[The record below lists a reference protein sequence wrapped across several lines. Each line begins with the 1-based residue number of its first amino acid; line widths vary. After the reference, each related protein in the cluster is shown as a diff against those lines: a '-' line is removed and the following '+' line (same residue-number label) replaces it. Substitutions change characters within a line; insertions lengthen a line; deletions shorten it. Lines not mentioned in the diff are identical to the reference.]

1 MEPQDEHKLSLAY
14 DLTQYDKV
22 IVIIKPT
29 SPLREN
35 YPQYVKHD
43 KSKDRY
49 YITGKL
55 VRFKFDRM
63 NYYSY
68 PVKDAIALVPTADV
82 SAYGKAT
89 KEEKKREFI
98 VNIFYGEILFITL
111 DFDSLDWMK

>member
-1 MEPQDEHKLSLAY
+1 MVPQDEHKLSLAY
-14 DLTQYDKV
+14 DVTQYDHV

-35 YPQYVKHD
+35 YKEHVKHD

-63 NYYSY
+63 NHYSY
-68 PVKDAIALVPTADV
+68 PVKDAIALVPTADLLTY
-82 SAYGKAT
+82 SKAT

-111 DFDSLDWMK
+111 DFNSLDWMK

>member
-1 MEPQDEHKLSLAY
+1 MEAQDEDKISLAY
-14 DLTQYDKV
+14 DVTQYDQV

-29 SPLREN
+29 SPLRETHKEH
-35 YPQYVKHD
+35 VKHD

-55 VRFKFDRM
+55 VRFKFARM

-68 PVKDAIALVPTADV
+68 PVKDAIALVPTQDLM
-82 SAYGKAT
+82 AYQKAT

-111 DFDSLDWMK
+111 DFNSLDWMK

>member
-1 MEPQDEHKLSLAY
+1 MEPQDEHQVPLAY
-14 DLTQYDKV
+14 DITQYDQV

-29 SPLREN
+29 SPLRETHKT
-35 YPQYVKHD
+35 YIKHD

-49 YITGKL
+49 YMTGKL
-55 VRFKFDRM
+55 VRFKFARM

-68 PVKDAIALVPTADV
+68 PVKDAIALVPTENITD
-82 SAYGKAT
+82 YNKAT

-111 DFDSLDWMK
+111 DFNSLDWMN

>member
-1 MEPQDEHKLSLAY
+1 MESQDEHKISLAY
-14 DLTQYDKV
+14 DVTQYDQV

-29 SPLREN
+29 SPLLQTQKED
-35 YPQYVKHD
+35 VKYD

-55 VRFKFDRM
+55 VRFKFARM

-68 PVKDAIALVPTADV
+68 PVKDAIALVPTKDIL
-82 SAYGKAT
+82 AYQKAT

-98 VNIFYGEILFITL
+98 INVFYGEILFITL
-111 DFDSLDWMK
+111 DFNSLDWMK